1 MLHLPLFQNNCWHV
15 LFKNSHRPDSNDSP
29 LESEVNVLTTVPQ
42 PIHFSAKIKTTWPA
56 QQSNIFVMLH
66 VLHSILGTL
75 LTQQLTFSGQYWS
88 LPTSTKELQMFVY
101 ISVQNN
107 VCRVVWGLPAKVVC
121 TFVTKSCYVHLSIF
135 CRLVIRRLW
144 KKVYWRRRKEEEEE
158 EGNGKDKTNLK
169 EFFLNIFFDLRH
181 NLRTLNILQQ
191 MSHTSR

>member
-75 LTQQLTFSGQYWS
+75 LTQQLTFWANTGLCRPLLRSCKCLFTFLS
-88 LPTSTKELQMFVY
+88 KIMCAELCEA
-101 ISVQNN
+101 
-107 VCRVVWGLPAKVVC
+107 CRPKL
-121 TFVTKSCYVHLSIF
+121 SVHLSPKVATFIYQSSVVWSLGGCERKFIEDAAKKKKKKKGMEKTKLISRNFFWIF
-135 CRLVIRRLW
+135 SL
-144 KKVYWRRRKEEEEE
+144 
-158 EGNGKDKTNLK
+158 
-169 EFFLNIFFDLRH
+169 IFDIIYVH
-181 NLRTLNILQQ
+181 
-191 MSHTSR
+191 